1 LKNNNQIYFKT
12 QNFIPV
18 NQKFKNAPLEPDTVI
33 LFEKPHTIGGFEVL
47 YQIWRWENYQG
58 DSIIFAD
65 EDVAGIEEE
74 EIKNLVKTDSVFL
87 PGSGLTVK
95 RGKSG
100 FTFVNFNFQD
110 VENDFRR
117 VDKSKLPVRN
127 SQ

>member
-1 LKNNNQIYFKT
+1 M
-12 QNFIPV
+12 
-18 NQKFKNAPLEPDTVI
+18 NQKFKNVPLEPDTVI

-47 YQIWRWENYQG
+47 YQIWQWENYQG

-65 EDVAGIEEE
+65 EDVAGIDEE

-87 PGSGLTVK
+87 PGSGLTLK

-110 VENDFRR
+110 VEPD
-117 VDKSKLPVRN
+117 LPAAAPIIAELKKTRPELFKNKN
-127 SQ
+127 S

>member
-1 LKNNNQIYFKT
+1 M
-12 QNFIPV
+12 
-18 NQKFKNAPLEPDTVI
+18 
-33 LFEKPHTIGGFEVL
+33 FEKPHTIGGIEVL

-58 DSIIFAD
+58 DCIIFAD

-74 EIKNLVKTDSVFL
+74 EIKNLVNTDSVFL
-87 PGSGLTVK
+87 PGSGLTLK

-110 VENDFRR
+110 IENDFRR
-117 VDKSKLPVRN
+117 VDKSKPPVRN